1 MISRWVICTS
11 HYATGLGLTE
21 IGFYQSSPTPGP
33 RVGSDIQS
41 VWLPGGGGVDLGE
54 GELWEQPQGKRR
66 VTCRGR
72 GGVGEESRGVVG
84 ALSILS

>member
-1 MISRWVICTS
+1 MTSRWVICTS

-41 VWLPGGGGVDLGE
+41 AWLPGGGGWTWGRGSFGSNHKVKE
-54 GELWEQPQGKRR
+54 GCPAEEGVGWDRR
-66 VTCRGR
+66 VEGLR
-72 GGVGEESRGVVG
+72 EP
-84 ALSILS
+84 